1 MKIYGN
7 QTSLKQTFIVSHY
20 IIYQQQKAE
29 KEAQKEESK
38 IPYSGGSKK
47 NNHYHHKQHKSVGKP
62 VSESKNNSDLYEEN
76 KKQNN
81 FSPQLKELMTNY
93 VMEAGAFD
101 PFYLNDAEQFNK
113 KSKNSDQSVDIQKP
127 NERVKTQKHKK
138 QANEREGQ
146 QLKASQ
152 NEEVEQQENNE
163 VDLLEVRKRSFSIN
177 NGTLLLPNDIAVSSR
192 TLSSEKREDNK
203 DKDNSDKSDEDGDN
217 LSDEDKSGSGNS
229 SDSDKNSSSSGGNSD
244 DSSDDE
250 DDDEESIR
258 IKESQQSE
266 KNENGLYESE
276 FFNSQNNWGRRKKL
290 NLSQTSESFD
300 ENLYCNYEN
309 FNGSSSVNLKQIK
322 TNVMIIGESKIGKT
336 ELLSEMFTN
345 NQFPSKLNANY
356 SLDLMIHKL
365 SKSEQEYKIC
375 LWIQNLSTMQYQ
387 WIIEQVYYKIVST
400 FIFLY
405 NDSDPKSLEAV
416 KTTYQKTKAQAPNA
430 KYILIGITTHSTNEQ
445 KEIQEKA
452 KAFSDENNFTYYFE
466 RIQSQPTEE
475 THLNSLKHYVCPL
488 LFDKESNDSFKCSD
502 FQICQNST
510 QDSPKSIEFSLNK
523 NISQEFCF
531 AKHIQNSQSPVRTR
545 NIDLSDIDQIK
556 YSQNINFK
564 DGNGYCLS
572 ETRRQQKNFTEEDAN
587 GKSDRYFIDQDENMQ
602 YTQSNKTLQTFPL
615 INENNQII
623 QETYSWPIQSNS
635 PINFDQNKNYLDK
648 SACINLIPSEIQSV
662 DNQIQD
668 QQLEQQLK
676 IGESSNL
683 ESTQQN
689 LQLSD
694 HTLSEIPIKISQQ
707 G

>member
-1 MKIYGN
+1 MRIRSKAFYAR
-7 QTSLKQTFIVSHY
+7 SCEEYYL
-20 IIYQQQKAE
+20 KAE

-38 IPYSGGSKK
+38 ISYSGGSKK
-47 NNHYHHKQHKSVGKP
+47 NNHYHHKQNKSVGKP
-62 VSESKNNSDLYEEN
+62 VSESKNNCDLYEEN
-76 KKQNN
+76 KKQKS

-101 PFYLNDAEQFNK
+101 PFHLNDAEQFNK
-113 KSKNSDQSVDIQKP
+113 KNKDDQNVDSEKV
-127 NERVKTQKHKK
+127 NERVKAHKHKK
-138 QANEREGQ
+138 QVKEKEGQ
-146 QLKASQ
+146 LPKSSQ
-152 NEEVEQQENNE
+152 KEEGEQQENNE
-163 VDLLEVRKRSFSIN
+163 VDFMEVRKRSFSIN
-177 NGTLLLPNDIAVSSR
+177 NGTLLIPNSIAESQP
-192 TLSSEKREDNK
+192 TLSSEECVDNQ
-203 DKDNSDKSDEDGDN
+203 DKENSDQSDEDDDR
-217 LSDEDKSGSGNS
+217 LSDDDKSESGSS
-229 SDSDKNSSSSGGNSD
+229 SGSDKNSSNSGGSSD
-244 DSSDDE
+244 NSSDDDDDD

-266 KNENGLYESE
+266 KNENGLYENE
-276 FFNSQNNWGRRKKL
+276 FFNSSNNWGRRKKL

-309 FNGSSSVNLKQIK
+309 VNGSSSVNLKQIK

-405 NDSDPKSLEAV
+405 NDSDSKSLDAV

-430 KYILIGITTHSTNEQ
+430 KYILIGITTQNTTEQ

-452 KAFSDENNFTYYFE
+452 KAFSEENNFTYYFE

-531 AKHIQNSQSPVRTR
+531 AKHIQNSQSPVRNI
-545 NIDLSDIDQIK
+545 NIDLSDLDQVK
-556 YSQNINFK
+556 YQQAINFK
-564 DGNGYCLS
+564 DGNGFCLS
-572 ETRRQQKNFTEEDAN
+572 ETRRQQKIFLEEDAN
-587 GKSDRYFIDQDENMQ
+587 GKSDRYFIEQDESMK
-602 YTQSNKTLQTFPL
+602 YTQSNKTLQTFPM
-615 INENNQII
+615 INENTQII
-623 QETYSWPIQSNS
+623 KETYSWPVQQNS
-635 PINFDQNKNYLDK
+635 LIRFDQNKNYLDK
-648 SACINLIPSEIQSV
+648 SACINLIPSEVESI
-662 DNQIQD
+662 DTQIQD
-668 QQLEQQLK
+668 QQSEQKLK
-676 IGESSNL
+676 LGEQPNL
-683 ESTQQN
+683 ESIQQN

>member
-1 MKIYGN
+1 MRIRSKAFYAR
-7 QTSLKQTFIVSHY
+7 SCEEYYL
-20 IIYQQQKAE
+20 KAE

-38 IPYSGGSKK
+38 ISYSGGSKK
-47 NNHYHHKQHKSVGKP
+47 NNHYHHKQNKSVGKP
-62 VSESKNNSDLYEEN
+62 VSESKNNIDLYEEN
-76 KKQNN
+76 KKQKS
-81 FSPQLKELMTNY
+81 FSPQLKDLMTNY

-101 PFYLNDAEQFNK
+101 PFHLNDAEQFSK
-113 KSKNSDQSVDIQKP
+113 KSKNSDQNADSEKV
-127 NERVKTQKHKK
+127 NERVKTHKHKK
-138 QANEREGQ
+138 QAKEKEGQ
-146 QLKASQ
+146 QSKASQ
-152 NEEVEQQENNE
+152 KEEVEQQENNE
-163 VDLLEVRKRSFSIN
+163 VDFLEVRKRSFSIN
-177 NGTLLLPNDIAVSSR
+177 NGTLLIPNNIATSSP
-192 TLSSEKREDNK
+192 TQSSEDVVDDEDK
-203 DKDNSDKSDEDGDN
+203 ENSDQSDENDDR
-217 LSDEDKSGSGNS
+217 LSDDDKSGSGNS
-229 SDSDKNSSSSGGNSD
+229 SDSDKNSSSSGGSSD
-244 DSSDDE
+244 NSSDDD

-266 KNENGLYESE
+266 KNENGFYENE
-276 FFNSQNNWGRRKKL
+276 YFNSSNNWGRRKKL

-345 NQFPSKLNANY
+345 NQFPSKLNASY

-375 LWIQNLSTMQYQ
+375 LWIQNLSTMQYE

-405 NDSDPKSLEAV
+405 NDSDPKSLDDV

-430 KYILIGITTHSTNEQ
+430 KYILIGITTQNSNEQ

-452 KAFSDENNFTYYFE
+452 KAFSEENNFTYYFE

-488 LFDKESNDSFKCSD
+488 LFDKFDKENNDSFKCSD

-531 AKHIQNSQSPVRTR
+531 AKHIQNSQSPVRNR
-545 NIDLSDIDQIK
+545 NIDLSDIDQVK
-556 YSQNINFK
+556 FQQTINFK

-572 ETRRQQKNFTEEDAN
+572 ETRRQQKIFQEEDAN
-587 GKSDRYFIDQDENMQ
+587 GKNERYFIIDQEENMQ
-602 YTQSNKTLQTFPL
+602 YTQSNKTLQSFPL
-615 INENNQII
+615 INENTQII
-623 QETYSWPIQSNS
+623 QETYSWPTQSNS
-635 PINFDQNKNYLDK
+635 PIRFDQNKNFIDK
-648 SACINLIPSEIQSV
+648 SACINLIPSEIQTI
-662 DNQIQD
+662 DTQIQD
-668 QQLEQQLK
+668 QQSEQKLK
-676 IGESSNL
+676 LGECSNI
-683 ESTQQN
+683 ETTQQN

-694 HTLSEIPIKISQQ
+694 HALSEIPIKISQQ